1 MTASSADRLFRR
13 FLDDDDATAFA
24 DLHDL
29 LHDELLQTA
38 VRLAPDRAS
47 AEDLVQGTMLGA
59 LESAGRFDRDRP
71 VTPWLFGILHNQ
83 ARMMRWRAR
92 QRLDPTRR
100 EWPEPRDPAELAA
113 DREFA
118 TAVANALQQL
128 GPTYAPVV
136 QLHLDRELPANA
148 IAAQLQRPAGTV
160 RTQVVRGL
168 AMLRQLLPAGAAT
181 ALLVR
186 VSPGLSGPALR
197 ALLLE
202 RAGQA
207 GVAASGVGA
216 ATEAPTTIGRG
227 GWLAAAAA
235 GLALAVA
242 VPWWFASSTAASPV
256 PPSASGR
263 TMAAV
268 DTGPAAAAASDV
280 SRSDDNALAAQRTA
294 LPTAAVLTVTVN
306 HGGRPVAGFPVQAF
320 SVADW
325 RFERHTRPTGSDG
338 IAHFEGLPPGQ
349 WVVSP
354 RSELGANEPRFVSLT
369 AGANALVAELR
380 EVHRCEGIVVD
391 GDERPLADATVWLCD
406 GDGQY
411 TTGFGGMPW
420 ARTDAGGRF
429 HLMTSAGGSASHLLA
444 TAPGHG
450 ASAVVAIRAADDQ
463 PLQLQLGANGSSI
476 HGRVVT
482 ADGQPAVDMIVRAT
496 HAGQRSRLAAVDQD
510 GTMHTTDDLGLCL
523 EVRTDATGAFHIDGF
538 GAGRPVLVSAWSAA
552 HARTDAVTV
561 GGRELELRLQPGATV
576 SGRVLDAAG
585 KPVAGAEIG
594 TEFDSDREPFHAMV
608 WTDAEGRY
616 TLSGLTP
623 GEQVAMV
630 CRSEPSPDGR
640 SGGAGKAETT
650 LSLRPGHHH
659 EWNPQLQAGDGILG
673 TLRSATGTPL
683 AGWRVTIQAME
694 ELPGTSTFY
703 TVTDRFGRF
712 ALRSVPAATWQIE
725 PAFEHRC
732 PTRFWLSWPPPAE
745 CNLVLSEA
753 QVASVM
759 QPPTEPEA
767 TLLGRLEV
775 SADPTASVQF
785 AACRDGD
792 PLHCVLLD
800 WQHERGV
807 FTASLPA
814 GSYRLTASNWS
825 PFAVGKQAPSMP
837 FVIQVG
843 ALLKLTPELQ
853 AGVRR
858 TFAIVEASRLGAAT
872 AIAELLDG
880 RGATVTRWLETRS
893 LDQPFAA
900 SVMVAPGDYRLVIT
914 TGIGERGEIT
924 FRQPDLQ
931 PDPTVLDVPV
941 LPQ

>member
-1 MTASSADRLFRR
+1 MTASRADRLFRR

-38 VRLAPDRAS
+38 LRLAPDRAS
-47 AEDLVQGTMLGA
+47 AEDLVQGTLLGA
-59 LESAGRFDRDRP
+59 LEAAGRFDRERP

-92 QRLDPTRR
+92 QRPDPTRCA
-100 EWPEPRDPAELAA
+100 WPEPRDPAELAA

-207 GVAASGVGA
+207 GAAASGVGA
-216 ATEAPTTIGRG
+216 ATVAPSTIGR
-227 GWLAAAAA
+227 GWLAAATA
-235 GLALAVA
+235 GLVLAVA
-242 VPWWFASSTAASPV
+242 VPWWFATSTAAGPV
-256 PPSASGR
+256 PPSAADR
-263 TMAAV
+263 AVAAI
-268 DTGPAAAAASDV
+268 DTGPAAAAASDL
-280 SRSDDNALAAQRTA
+280 SRSDGNALAAERTA
-294 LPTAAVLTVTVN
+294 LPTTATLTVTVN
-306 HGGRPVAGFPVQAF
+306 HGGRPVAGFPVKAV

-325 RFERHTRPTGSDG
+325 RFERHTRPTGPDG
-338 IAHFEGLPPGQ
+338 IAHFEGLPPGP
-349 WVVSP
+349 WVISP
-354 RSELGANEPRFVSLT
+354 RSEFGANEPRFITLT
-369 AGANALVAELR
+369 AGANALIAELR

-429 HLMTSAGGSASHLLA
+429 RLMTSAGCGASHLLA
-444 TAPGHG
+444 TAPGYG
-450 ASAVVAIRAADDQ
+450 ASAAVAIHATDQQ
-463 PLQLQLGANGSSI
+463 PLRLRLSANGSSI
-476 HGRVVT
+476 RGRVVT
-482 ADGQPAVDMIVRAT
+482 TDGQPAAGVIVRAA
-496 HAGQRSRLAAVDQD
+496 HAGQRGRLAAVGPD
-510 GTMHTTDDLGLCL
+510 GTMHMTDDLGQCL
-523 EVRTDATGAFHIDGF
+523 EVRTDAAGAFHIDGF
-538 GAGRPVLVSAWSAA
+538 GAGRQVLVSAWSAA
-552 HARTDAVTV
+552 HARTDAMTV

-594 TEFDSDREPFHAMV
+594 TELDSDQAPFHATV

-616 TLSGLTP
+616 TLAGLTP

-640 SGGAGKAETT
+640 SGGAGNAATT
-650 LSLRPGHHH
+650 LSLQPGRHH
-659 EWNPQLQAGDGILG
+659 EWNPQLQAGDGIQG
-673 TLRSATGTPL
+673 TLRSAAGAPL

-703 TVTDRFGRF
+703 TVTDRDGRF

-725 PAFEHRC
+725 PAFEYRC

-753 QVASVM
+753 QVASTL

-767 TLLGRLEV
+767 ATLGRIEV
-775 SADPTASVQF
+775 PADPSASVQF

-792 PLHCVLLD
+792 PLHCALLD

-814 GSYRLTASNWS
+814 GSYRLTAINWS
-825 PFAVGKQAPSMP
+825 PVAVGQQAASMP
-837 FVIQVG
+837 FVIQAG
-843 ALLKLTPELQ
+843 AVLKLTPELR

-858 TFAIVEASRLGAAT
+858 TFAIVEPSRLGAAT
-872 AIAELLDG
+872 AIAELFDA
-880 RGATVTRWLETRS
+880 RGTTVTRWLETRC

-914 TGIGERGEIT
+914 TGIGERGAIT

-931 PDPTVLDVPV
+931 PDPTVLDVLV